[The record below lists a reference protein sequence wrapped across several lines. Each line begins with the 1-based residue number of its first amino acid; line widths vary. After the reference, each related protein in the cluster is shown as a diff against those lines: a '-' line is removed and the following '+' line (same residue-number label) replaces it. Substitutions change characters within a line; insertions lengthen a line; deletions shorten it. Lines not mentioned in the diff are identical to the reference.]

1 MVDKQRVDEATG
13 TKTVGHEWDGI
24 EELDTPM
31 PRWWLW
37 TLYATIIWGIIY
49 VILYPAWPLVN
60 SATEGVLGWSSR
72 GEYEKSVAAREVE
85 LEPIR
90 QALVS
95 TDIRKL
101 SGSPELL
108 QAAIEGGRSA
118 FKVHC
123 VQCHGAGAA
132 GSKGYPNLNDDE
144 WLWGGDMEAIEY
156 TLIHGIRN
164 PDHPDTRFSQM
175 PAFGRDGILQPNE
188 IQDVVSH
195 VRVLSGREQ
204 PSASSARGAV
214 LFEANCT
221 ICHGNDAKGDRT
233 QGAPNLTDAIS
244 LYGLD
249 RASLTET
256 VTNSRYGVMP
266 RWGQRLDPATI
277 RMLTA
282 YVHSLGGGET
292 LPAVEELNEETLEQ
306 VNGDAVTNEA
316 EQSNTARSGQD
327 EQS

>member
-1 MVDKQRVDEATG
+1 MVDKQRIDEATG

-37 TLYATIIWGIIY
+37 TLYATIIWALVY
-49 VILYPAWPLVN
+49 VVLYPAWPMLN

-72 GEYEKSVAAREVE
+72 GDYEKAVAKREAE

-90 QALVS
+90 AALVG
-95 TDIRKL
+95 TDINAL
-101 SGSPELL
+101 ADNPALL
-108 QAAIEGGRSA
+108 NEAIQGGRSA

-132 GSKGYPNLNDDE
+132 GFTGYPNLNDDE
-144 WLWGGDMEAIEY
+144 WLWGGDLEAIEY

-164 PDHPDTRFSQM
+164 PDHDETRFSQM
-175 PAFGRDGILQPNE
+175 PAFGRDGILQTNE
-188 IQDVVSH
+188 IQDLVSY
-195 VRVLSGREQ
+195 VRVLSGREN
-204 PSASSARGAV
+204 PSESATRGAG
-214 LFEANCT
+214 LFENNCAV
-221 ICHGNDAKGDRT
+221 CHGSDAKGDRT
-233 QGAPNLTDAIS
+233 QGAPNLTDAIN

-256 VTNSRYGVMP
+256 ITNSRNGVMP
-266 RWGQRLDPATI
+266 RWGHRLDAATI

-282 YVHSLGGGET
+282 YVHSLGGGEAPPVSEDAAE
-292 LPAVEELNEETLEQ
+292 PAATATDTETP
-306 VNGDAVTNEA
+306 A
-316 EQSNTARSGQD
+316 D

>member
-1 MVDKQRVDEATG
+1 MVDNQRVDEPTG

-37 TLYATIIWGIIY
+37 TLYATIIWALVY
-49 VILYPAWPLVN
+49 VVLYPAWPMLN

-72 GEYEKSVAAREVE
+72 GDYEKAVAAREVE

-95 TDIRKL
+95 TDIHDLPKN
-101 SGSPELL
+101 SALL
-108 QAAIEGGRSA
+108 NEAIQGGRSA

-164 PDHPDTRFSQM
+164 PDHDETRFSQM

-188 IQDVVSH
+188 IQDLVSH
-195 VRVLSGREQ
+195 VRVLSNREK
-204 PSASSARGAV
+204 PSASATRGAA
-214 LFEANCT
+214 LFEVNCT
-221 ICHGNDAKGDRT
+221 ICHGNDAKGDRF

-256 VTNSRYGVMP
+256 ITNSRYGVMP

-282 YVHSLGGGET
+282 YVHSLGGGEAA
-292 LPAVEELNEETLEQ
+292 PVVEEAATEIETETP
-306 VNGDAVTNEA
+306 V
-316 EQSNTARSGQD
+316 D

>member
-1 MVDKQRVDEATG
+1 MVDNKRIDEPTG
-13 TKTVGHEWDGI
+13 TSTVGHEWDGI

-37 TLYATIIWGIIY
+37 TLYATIVWALVY
-49 VILYPAWPLVN
+49 VILYPAWPMVN

-72 GEYEKSVAAREVE
+72 GDYEKAVAARETE

-90 QALVS
+90 QALVN
-95 TDIRKL
+95 TDIHDL
-101 SGSPELL
+101 PNNSALL
-108 QAAIEGGRSA
+108 NEAIQGGRSA

-156 TLIHGIRN
+156 TLVHGIRN
-164 PDHPDTRFSQM
+164 PDHAETRFSQM
-175 PAFGRDGILQPNE
+175 PAFGRDGILQPDE
-188 IQDVVSH
+188 IQDLVSY
-195 VRVLSGREQ
+195 VRVLSNREKS
-204 PSASSARGAV
+204 SASATRGAA
-214 LFEANCT
+214 LFEINCAV
-221 ICHGNDAKGDRT
+221 CHGSDAKGDRT
-233 QGAPNLTDAIS
+233 QGAPNLTDAIN

-249 RASLTET
+249 RASLTDT
-256 VTNSRYGVMP
+256 MTNSRNGVMP
-266 RWGQRLDPATI
+266 RWGHRLDAATI

-282 YVHSLGGGET
+282 YVHSLGGGEAAPKLQEGST
-292 LPAVEELNEETLEQ
+292 EQAATQAEGETP
-306 VNGDAVTNEA
+306 V
-316 EQSNTARSGQD
+316 D

>member
-37 TLYATIIWGIIY
+37 TLYATIIWALVY
-49 VILYPAWPLVN
+49 VVLYPAWPMLN

-72 GEYEKSVAAREVE
+72 GEYQKAVDAREAE

-95 TDIRKL
+95 TDIHDLPKN
-101 SGSPELL
+101 SALL
-108 QAAIEGGRSA
+108 NEAIQGGRSA

-156 TLIHGIRN
+156 TLVHGIRN
-164 PDHPDTRFSQM
+164 PDHDDTRFSQM

-188 IQDVVSH
+188 IQDLVSH
-195 VRVLSGREQ
+195 VRVLSNREK
-204 PSASSARGAV
+204 PSASATRGAA
-214 LFEANCT
+214 LFEVNCT
-221 ICHGNDAKGDRT
+221 ICHGSDAKGDRI
-233 QGAPNLTDAIS
+233 QGAPNLTDAIN

-249 RASLTET
+249 RASLTDT
-256 VTNSRYGVMP
+256 ITNSRYGVMP
-266 RWGQRLDPATI
+266 RWGQRLDAATI

-282 YVHSLGGGET
+282 YVHSLGGGEAA
-292 LPAVEELNEETLEQ
+292 PVEK
-306 VNGDAVTNEA
+306 DSA
-316 EQSNTARSGQD
+316 EQAAATSEEATPAD

>member
-1 MVDKQRVDEATG
+1 MVDKKKIDEATG
-13 TKTVGHEWDGI
+13 TATVGHEWDGI

-37 TLYATIIWGIIY
+37 TLYATIIWALIY
-49 VILYPAWPLVN
+49 VVLYPAWPMLN

-72 GEYEKSVAAREVE
+72 GEYQKAVDAREAE

-90 QALVS
+90 QALVK
-95 TDIRKL
+95 TDIHDL
-101 SGSPELL
+101 PDNSALL
-108 QAAIEGGRSA
+108 NEAIQGGRSA

-156 TLIHGIRN
+156 TLVHGIRN
-164 PDHPDTRFSQM
+164 PDHAETRFSQM
-175 PAFGRDGILQPNE
+175 PAFGRDGILQSNE
-188 IQDVVSH
+188 VEDLVSY
-195 VRVLSGREQ
+195 VRMISDREPQ
-204 PSASSARGAV
+204 SASATRGAA
-214 LFEANCT
+214 LFETNCS
-221 ICHGNDAKGDRT
+221 ICHGSDAKGDRT
-233 QGAPNLTDAIS
+233 QGAPDLTDAIN

-249 RASLTET
+249 RASINYTI
-256 VTNSRYGVMP
+256 TNSRNGVMP
-266 RWGQRLDPATI
+266 RWGQRLDAATI

-282 YVHSLGGGET
+282 YVHSLGGGESA
-292 LPAVEELNEETLEQ
+292 PVVEETATEQ
-306 VNGDAVTNEA
+306 AATESPV
-316 EQSNTARSGQD
+316 D

>member
-1 MVDKQRVDEATG
+1 MVKKQRVDEATG

-37 TLYATIIWGIIY
+37 TLYATIIWALIY
-49 VILYPAWPLVN
+49 VVLYPAWPMLN

-72 GEYEKSVAAREVE
+72 GEYQKAVDARETQ

-95 TDIRKL
+95 TDIHDL
-101 SGSPELL
+101 PDNSALL
-108 QAAIEGGRSA
+108 NEAIQGGRSA

-156 TLIHGIRN
+156 TLVHGIRN
-164 PDHPDTRFSQM
+164 PDHAETRFSQM
-175 PAFGRDGILQPNE
+175 PAFGRDGILQSNE
-188 IQDVVSH
+188 VEDLVSY
-195 VRVLSGREQ
+195 VRVISDREAQ
-204 PSASSARGAV
+204 SASATRGAA
-214 LFEANCT
+214 LFETNCS
-221 ICHGNDAKGDRT
+221 ICHGSDAKGDRT
-233 QGAPNLTDAIS
+233 QGAPDLTDAIN

-249 RASLTET
+249 RASINYTI
-256 VTNSRYGVMP
+256 TNSRNGVMP
-266 RWGQRLDPATI
+266 RWGQRLDAATI

-282 YVHSLGGGET
+282 YVHSLGGGEAA
-292 LPAVEELNEETLEQ
+292 PVVEETATEQ
-306 VNGDAVTNEA
+306 AATESPV
-316 EQSNTARSGQD
+316 D

>member
-1 MVDKQRVDEATG
+1 MSEKKRIDQPTG
-13 TKTVGHEWDGI
+13 TETVGHEWDGI

-31 PRWWLW
+31 PRWWVL
-37 TLYATIIWGIIY
+37 TFYATIIWGIGY
-49 VILYPAWPLVN
+49 VILYPAIPLVN
-60 SATEGVLGWSSR
+60 SATEGLLGWTSR
-72 GEYEKSVAAREVE
+72 GEYREQVAARETE

-101 SGSPELL
+101 NGSPELL
-108 QAAIEGGRSA
+108 QQAIEGGRSA

-123 VQCHGAGAA
+123 VQCHGSGAA
-132 GSKGYPNLNDDE
+132 GSKGYPNLNDDN
-144 WLWGGDMEAIEY
+144 WLWGGDLEAIEY

-164 PDHPDTRFSQM
+164 PDHEQTRFSQM
-175 PAFGRDGILQPNE
+175 PAFGKDGILQPGE
-188 IQDVVSH
+188 IQDLVSY
-195 VRVLSGREQ
+195 VRLLSGGEK
-204 PSASSARGAV
+204 PSAAARRGAV
-214 LFEANCT
+214 LFEANCAV
-221 ICHGNDAKGDRT
+221 CHGPDGKGDRT

-249 RASLTET
+249 RATLTET
-256 VTNSRYGVMP
+256 ITNSRYGVMP

-277 RMLTA
+277 RMLAA

-292 LPAVEELNEETLEQ
+292 LPALDEVNEETLDQ
-306 VNGDAVTNEA
+306 VRTGSRDD
-316 EQSNTARSGQD
+316 GGGD

>member
-37 TLYATIIWGIIY
+37 TLYATIFWALIY
-49 VILYPAWPLVN
+49 VVLYPAWPMVN

-72 GEYEKSVAAREVE
+72 GDYEKAVAMRETE

-90 QALVS
+90 QALVN
-95 TDIRKL
+95 TDIHDL
-101 SGSPELL
+101 PNDPELL
-108 QAAIEGGRSA
+108 NNAIQGGRSA

-123 VQCHGAGAA
+123 VQCHGSGAA

-144 WLWGGDMEAIEY
+144 WLWGGDMAAIDY
-156 TLIHGIRN
+156 TLVHGIRN
-164 PDHPDTRFSQM
+164 PDHPETRFSLM

-188 IQDVVSH
+188 IEDLVSY
-195 VRVLSGREQ
+195 VRLISGREKQ
-204 PSASSARGAV
+204 SGSATRGAG
-214 LFEANCT
+214 LFETNCAV
-221 ICHGNDAKGDRT
+221 CHGSDAKGDRT
-233 QGAPNLTDAIS
+233 QGAPDLTDAIN

-249 RASLTET
+249 RASINDTI
-256 VTNSRYGVMP
+256 TNSRNGVMP
-266 RWGQRLDPATI
+266 RWGHRLDAATI
-277 RMLTA
+277 RMLAA
-282 YVHSLGGGET
+282 YVHSLGGGEDA
-292 LPAVEELNEETLEQ
+292 PGEQEVASEEAATETPE
-306 VNGDAVTNEA
+306 
-316 EQSNTARSGQD
+316 D

>member
-1 MVDKQRVDEATG
+1 MVDKQRIDEATG

-37 TLYATIIWGIIY
+37 TLYATIVWALVY
-49 VILYPAWPLVN
+49 VVLYPAWPMVN

-72 GEYEKSVAAREVE
+72 GDYQKAVAAREAE

-90 QALVS
+90 VALVN
-95 TDIRKL
+95 TDIHDL
-101 SGSPELL
+101 PNNPELL
-108 QAAIEGGRSA
+108 NEAIQGGRSA

-164 PDHPDTRFSQM
+164 PDHAETRFSQM

-188 IQDVVSH
+188 IQDLVSY
-195 VRVLSGREQ
+195 VRVLSSREEQ
-204 PSASSARGAV
+204 SASSDRGAE
-214 LFEANCT
+214 LFEVNCAV
-221 ICHGNDAKGDRT
+221 CHGSDAKGDRT
-233 QGAPNLTDAIS
+233 QGAPNLTDAIN

-249 RASLTET
+249 RASLTDT
-256 VTNSRYGVMP
+256 IANSRYGVMP
-266 RWGQRLDPATI
+266 RWGHRLDEATI

-282 YVHSLGGGET
+282 YVHSLGGGEAAPVPEDAAT
-292 LPAVEELNEETLEQ
+292 EQAATETPA
-306 VNGDAVTNEA
+306 
-316 EQSNTARSGQD
+316 D